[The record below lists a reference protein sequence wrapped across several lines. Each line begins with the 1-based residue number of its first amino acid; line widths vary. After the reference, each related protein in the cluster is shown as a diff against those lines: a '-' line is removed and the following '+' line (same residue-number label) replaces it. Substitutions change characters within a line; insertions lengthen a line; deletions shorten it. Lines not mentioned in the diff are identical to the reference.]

1 MKYIETVGNLRF
13 YTDEVGF
20 APGEYALLAI
30 NGADIVANGVY
41 CCSVK
46 DAVNRLLNIYFDTYS
61 ISDIRAAMPVIRAE
75 YNGALLSGQIAGY
88 SSIEYF
94 KRIDDTEYY
103 KHFTRR
109 PKM

>member
-1 MKYIETVGNLRF
+1 MKYIETVGNLMF
-13 YTDEVGF
+13 YADTEGF

-30 NGADIVANGVY
+30 NGSDVVASSVY
-41 CCSVK
+41 CCSVN
-46 DAVNRLLNIYFDTYS
+46 DAVNRLLNVHFDTYS

-75 YNGALLSGQIAGY
+75 YNGALLSGLLAGF

-103 KHFTRR
+103 KHFTHR
-109 PKM
+109 PMM